1 MMRMRAVYPTT
12 PKTTRDVVK
21 AVADVA
27 LDVEPV
33 VAGEIVEATGV
44 GAAMNLLTAVDVDVD
59 AVARHRGLALKDKA
73 VCTTRLVVLMVTT
86 MPLI

>member
-1 MMRMRAVYPTT
+1 MIWMRAVYPTT
-12 PKTTRDVVK
+12 LKMTWNVVK

-44 GAAMNLLTAVDVDVD
+44 GAAMKLVTAVAVD
-59 AVARHRGLALKDKA
+59 AAARHRGLALKDKA
-73 VCTTRLVVLMVTT
+73 VCTTRLVVLMVT
-86 MPLI
+86 MLPLI